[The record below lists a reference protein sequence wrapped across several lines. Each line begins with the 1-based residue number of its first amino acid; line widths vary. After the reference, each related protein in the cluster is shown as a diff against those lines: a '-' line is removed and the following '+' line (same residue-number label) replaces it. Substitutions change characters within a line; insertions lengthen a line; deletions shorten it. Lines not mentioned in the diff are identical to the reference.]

1 MGPQE
6 SGIHSNDWV
15 PPANGILPDV
25 APISGPGK
33 IPETMWRA
41 AKSQDSSVVVAVT
54 ESWDWI
60 YYLVEDGIV
69 DYNFRATLWILSVYL
84 RYPLIPCLY
93 RKKGGDILN
102 LE

>member
-1 MGPQE
+1 MTLQ
-6 SGIHSNDWV
+6 
-15 PPANGILPDV
+15 
-25 APISGPGK
+25 

-69 DYNFRATLWILSVYL
+69 DYNFRCKDNDSLCAHEIS
-84 RYPLIPCLY
+84 
-93 RKKGGDILN
+93 
-102 LE
+102 

>member
-1 MGPQE
+1 MTLQ
-6 SGIHSNDWV
+6 
-15 PPANGILPDV
+15 
-25 APISGPGK
+25 

-69 DYNFRATLWILSVYL
+69 DYNFRCHSVDSVCVPQISSHSLS
-84 RYPLIPCLY
+84 I
-93 RKKGGDILN
+93 
-102 LE
+102 